1 MYHYH
6 GQVIKR
12 HKGVDSNNI
21 TDYNILRENKLDKLW
36 STFCFLAPNL
46 NRVSIDMD
54 AMPLQFKRYDL
65 VEVDG
70 YRGYVNCICI
80 ATKSH
85 LHKTTPSSY
94 FTLTIEGTE
103 GTVRAVNVLIF
114 RNLWS
119 SVKVIQSYVEP
130 NKQDSDLNLEGVS
143 TCSHEEYAEGALLG
157 I

>member
-1 MYHYH
+1 
-6 GQVIKR
+6 
-12 HKGVDSNNI
+12 
-21 TDYNILRENKLDKLW
+21 
-36 STFCFLAPNL
+36 
-46 NRVSIDMD
+46 MD

-85 LHKTTPSSY
+85 LHKHTPSSY

-130 NKQDSDLNLEGVS
+130 NKQDSDLNINGVS
-143 TCSHEEYAEGALLG
+143 LNSYQKDAEGALLEL
-157 I
+157 

>member
-1 MYHYH
+1 
-6 GQVIKR
+6 
-12 HKGVDSNNI
+12 
-21 TDYNILRENKLDKLW
+21 
-36 STFCFLAPNL
+36 
-46 NRVSIDMD
+46 MD
-54 AMPLQFKRYDL
+54 AMPLQFKQGDL

-114 RNLWS
+114 RNLWA
-119 SVKVIQSYVEP
+119 SVKLIKSYVESEQ
-130 NKQDSDLNLEGVS
+130 QDSDLNLEGVS
-143 TCSHEEYAEGALLG
+143 DHSHKEYAEGALLEL
-157 I
+157 

>member
-1 MYHYH
+1 
-6 GQVIKR
+6 
-12 HKGVDSNNI
+12 
-21 TDYNILRENKLDKLW
+21 
-36 STFCFLAPNL
+36 
-46 NRVSIDMD
+46 MD
-54 AMPLQFKRYDL
+54 AMPLQFKEKDL

-103 GTVRAVNVLIF
+103 NTVRAVNVCIY

-119 SVKVIQSYVEP
+119 SVKVIKSYVEP
-130 NKQDSDLNLEGVS
+130 GKQDSDLNLEGIS
-143 TCSHEEYAEGALLG
+143 NHSHEEHAEGALLEL
-157 I
+157 